1 MPEYCVTGGTGFI
14 AAHLIRALLAAGHT
28 VRATVRDPEDEGKV
42 GFLWELEGAAERL
55 TLLRADL
62 MVEGSFDEAVGGVDG
77 VFHTASPVVVAGGGK
92 DVQGELVDP
101 IVKGAAN
108 VLRSCARAP
117 DRARRVVFTS
127 SCSCVRYCHAA
138 TLNESHWSDA
148 DYCKSYNLWYAYA
161 KTVAEKEA
169 WRLAKEHGIDLVVV
183 NPSFVIGPALGP
195 RPTSTILIVLAM
207 LKGELGKYPNTTIGF
222 VHVDDVVLCHVLAME
237 DARASGRLICS
248 CDVAHWSEILGSL
261 RERYPQY
268 PIPTEC
274 STQKGDDRPHR
285 MDTSKVRAL
294 GFPPFLSVQQMFD
307 DCIKSFQDKGLL
319 P

>member
-1 MPEYCVTGGTGFI
+1 M
-14 AAHLIRALLAAGHT
+14 RAWT
-28 VRATVRDPEDEGKV
+28 TRAEDEGKV

-148 DYCKSYNLWYAYA
+148 DYCKSYN
-161 KTVAEKEA
+161 V
-169 WRLAKEHGIDLVVV
+169 RV
-183 NPSFVIGPALGP
+183 N
-195 RPTSTILIVLAM
+195 
-207 LKGELGKYPNTTIGF
+207 
-222 VHVDDVVLCHVLAME
+222 
-237 DARASGRLICS
+237 
-248 CDVAHWSEILGSL
+248 
-261 RERYPQY
+261 
-268 PIPTEC
+268 
-274 STQKGDDRPHR
+274 
-285 MDTSKVRAL
+285 
-294 GFPPFLSVQQMFD
+294 
-307 DCIKSFQDKGLL
+307 
-319 P
+319 